1 MKVDY
6 LPGEYEKQKA
16 SILLF
21 PYRTDV
27 WRCNCLPARQM
38 IVDLANIISDF
49 QLVILGILPSIY
61 DDVIKNYSFKKNV
74 KPIKMI
80 YNDAWPRDSVSNVI
94 LGNTPYIYNYKFN
107 AYGGE
112 LYHPWNFDNELNS
125 QVAELFD
132 YSIKDSK
139 LTLECGNI
147 VTDGYKTIFAVKE
160 AIVNENRNPNMSLK
174 EIERELKKTTCSDQ
188 IIWLPSGLLYDETGG
203 HIDNIVSF
211 ADKNTMLVSYTDDVN
226 HPQYEVTKQIY
237 EILSNTRNCDGEK
250 YCIIK
255 VPLPP
260 PYIRNEADCE
270 ALISRDGSLPRLP
283 GDYILETYINFAL
296 INDAVII
303 PKFNIPMD
311 ESAIEII
318 SKAFPDRKI
327 ITIYG
332 REATLG
338 GGGFHC
344 LTKHIN

>member
-1 MKVDY
+1 MRLDY

-27 WRCNCLPARQM
+27 WRSNCVPARQM

-49 QLVILGILPSIY
+49 QPVILGVLPSLF
-61 DDVIKNYSFKKNV
+61 DEVVANYSFKKNV
-74 KPIKMI
+74 KLVKMK
-80 YNDAWPRDSVSNVI
+80 YNDVWPRDSVSNVI
-94 LGNTPYIYNYKFN
+94 LGGSPCIYNYEFN

-112 LYHPWNFDNELNS
+112 LYHPWNFDNELNT
-125 QVAELFD
+125 QVAELFN
-132 YSIKDSK
+132 YRIKDSK

-147 VTDGYKTIFAVKE
+147 VTDGNKTIFAVKD
-160 AIVNENRNPNMSLK
+160 AIVNENRNPNMSLD
-174 EIERELKKTTCSDQ
+174 EIEKELKKTTCSDQ

-203 HIDNIVSF
+203 HVDNIVAF
-211 ADKNTMLVSYTDDVN
+211 ANKNTMLVSYTEDVN
-226 HPQYEVTKQIY
+226 HPQYEVTKQLY
-237 EILSNTRNCDGEK
+237 DFLSDAKNCDGEK
-250 YCIIK
+250 YSIVK

-260 PYIRNEADCE
+260 IYVRTEADCE
-270 ALISRDGSLPRLP
+270 DLITIDGSLPRLP
-283 GDYILETYINFAL
+283 GDQILETYINFAL
-296 INDAVII
+296 VNGAVIV
-303 PKFNIPMD
+303 PTFNIPMD
-311 ESAIEII
+311 KTVVDII

-327 ITIYG
+327 ITKHG